1 MFDSII
7 PETVLSWF
15 LSYPPSW
22 LSSLMTPSQVLSW
35 VFSFFPNSR
44 PDGSVLLGS
53 VLELCMSQSQCPSL
67 ACASGCS
74 QHSVRRWLLV
84 LSLSLQTSIISCT
97 HVHPLAL
104 SLQVASIL
112 GQFRV
117 NVINSEHIHP
127 LSMTKCIF
135 SHVTQCRPQGSILM
149 IHLGDIY
156 YNQSPC

>member
-1 MFDSII
+1 M
-7 PETVLSWF
+7 LSWF

-22 LSSLMTPSQVLSW
+22 PSSLMTPSQVLSW

-135 SHVTQCRPQGSILM
+135 SHVTQCTPQGSILM